1 MLEVEKALL
10 AEKEKFDEVVKANE
24 TYKNKLIKYLLL
36 INSLGSE
43 KALLYKSKV
52 AIAANPLVE
61 VN

>member
-36 INSLGSE
+36 INSLVSE

-52 AIAANPLVE
+52 AIAANPPCGS
-61 VN
+61 